1 MLKYALQTGR
11 NQSNRLL
18 LHLSNPNWKRSYSSK
33 IRNIGILAHIDAGE
47 QMKLNTL
54 CTELYLVNKLIL
66 GKTTTTERM
75 LYYAGKTRAL
85 GEVHRGNTVTD
96 YLTQER
102 ERGITICSSAVT
114 FPWNDHRINL
124 LDTPGHIDFTMEVEQ
139 SLYAVDG
146 VVVVLDGT
154 AGVEAQTVTVWSQAD
169 KHKLPR
175 LIFVNKMDRPDAD
188 FGKCV
193 SDLKDKLETQ
203 PVCLQYPVKNDDGVL
218 AINDVITLERLS
230 WQQKDLGRSYKMV
243 KLEPSDDLRQLQE
256 KRNELIDQLSGLDD
270 ELADVVIST
279 ESFDQVDN
287 ALIKRALRRATSQQ
301 KVVPVL
307 LGSAYKNVG
316 IQRLM
321 DAVNAYL
328 PAPEER
334 NKIYDCFGTEV
345 AGKVFKIV
353 HDKQRGP
360 LTLVRILRGEIRR
373 GMRLISAR
381 GQAEVVSK
389 LYEPLAD
396 EYREVSAVQSGDVVI
411 CAGLKSTVT
420 GDLLTSSQSALKN
433 AQKRLRQS
441 LGAAATKDE
450 EDDELDESDELFAI
464 DPQIPD
470 AVYFCSIEPPSV
482 SSQTAMEQALRQL
495 QREDPSLRVSYDSV
509 TGQTVLGGMGEL
521 HMDIIKSRIL
531 SEYKIDVDLG
541 PLQIAYKETID
552 SPALNTLSVE
562 KEIAGSKQNVSIT
575 LEVVKNQT
583 ELFSLDKTPENLQN
597 LNTLRPRILQVLR
610 KGSISALER
619 GPRVGGQVV
628 ETQIR
633 LHNATIGRG
642 TADSF
647 VMATAAQC
655 VQKLLSTSGTRLL
668 EPIMALQIVAPSERI
683 SGIMADLSRRRAL
696 INDVLPKGERNKMI
710 LVNAPLAELSGY
722 SSALR
727 TISSGT
733 ASMTMQP
740 CGFSSMNSADEML
753 AERRAQGLE

>member
-1 MLKYALQTGR
+1 MLQYC
-11 NQSNRLL
+11 LL
-18 LHLSNPNWKRSYSSK
+18 RRYRFLLRQHAQVIKRCYSGD
-33 IRNIGILAHIDAGE
+33 IRNIGILAHIDAG
-47 QMKLNTL
+47 
-54 CTELYLVNKLIL
+54 
-66 GKTTTTERM
+66 KTTTTERM
-75 LYYAGKTRAL
+75 LFYAGKTRSL

-96 YLTQER
+96 YLAQER

-114 FPWNDHRINL
+114 FNWNGKRINL

-146 VVVVLDGT
+146 VIVVLDGT
-154 AGVEAQTVTVWSQAD
+154 AGVEAQTVTVWTQAD

-175 LIFVNKMDRPDAD
+175 LVFVNKMDRPDAN
-188 FGKCV
+188 FEKCIV
-193 SDLKDKLETQ
+193 DLTEKLDAKPICT
-203 PVCLQYPVKNDDGVL
+203 QYPTKSADGQL
-218 AINDVITLERLS
+218 GIFDVITMEQMT
-230 WQQKDLGRSYKMV
+230 WQQNDLGRNYSKV
-243 KLEPSDDLRQLQE
+243 KLESSTELQE

-279 ESFDQVDN
+279 ESFDKVSN
-287 ALIKRALRRATSQQ
+287 ELIGQALRRATCQQ

-307 LGSAYKNVG
+307 LGSAYKNIG
-316 IQRLM
+316 IQPLM

-328 PAPEER
+328 PMPEER
-334 NKIYDCFGTEV
+334 NQMYDCFGNDF

-360 LTLVRILRGEIRR
+360 LTLVRLLRGELKR
-373 GMRLISAR
+373 GMRLLCSAR

-389 LYEPLAD
+389 IYEPLAD
-396 EYREVSAVQSGDVVI
+396 EYREVGSMQAGDVAI

-420 GDLLTSSQSALKN
+420 GDLLTSSHTSLKN
-433 AQKRLRQS
+433 AQKRLLQS
-441 LGAAATKDE
+441 RGAAMPQDE
-450 EDDELDESDELFAI
+450 DEVLDDASHELFSI
-464 DPQIPD
+464 EPKIPD
-470 AVYFCSIEPPSV
+470 AVYFCSIEPPSI
-482 SSQTAMEQALRQL
+482 SSQTAMEQALKQL

-521 HMDIIKSRIL
+521 HMDIIKSRML

-541 PLQIAYKETID
+541 PLQIAYKETLGSSAIT
-552 SPALNTLSVE
+552 TLSVD
-562 KEIAGSKQNVSIT
+562 KDIAGSKQSVSIT
-575 LEVVKNQT
+575 LQLVSDQR
-583 ELFSLDKTPENLQN
+583 ELFSLDKSPENVQH
-597 LNTLRPRILQVLR
+597 LNALRPRILGVLR
-610 KGSISALER
+610 KGAVSALER

-628 ETQIR
+628 DTQIR
-633 LHNATIGRG
+633 LHNVTVGRG

-647 VMATAAQC
+647 VMAAAAQC
-655 VQKLLSTSGTRLL
+655 VQKLLITSGTRLL
-668 EPIMALQIVAPSERI
+668 EPIMAIQIVAPNERI

-696 INDVLPKGERNKMI
+696 IRDVTSKGDRNKII

-740 CGFSSMNSADEML
+740 CGFSEMNTADESL
-753 AERRAQGLE
+753 AVRRAQGLD

>member
-1 MLKYALQTGR
+1 MLKYALQSGLQHR
-11 NQSNRLL
+11 HRLL
-18 LHLSNPNWKRSYSSK
+18 RQLSTKILRRTYSSN
-33 IRNIGILAHIDAGE
+33 IRNIGILAHIDAG
-47 QMKLNTL
+47 
-54 CTELYLVNKLIL
+54 
-66 GKTTTTERM
+66 KTTTTERM
-75 LYYAGKTRAL
+75 LFYAGKTRSL

-114 FPWNDHRINL
+114 FPWNGHRINL

-154 AGVEAQTVTVWSQAD
+154 AGVEAQTVTVWTQAD

-188 FGKCV
+188 FKKCV
-193 SDLKDKLETQ
+193 SDLKEKLEAQ
-203 PVCLQYPVKNDDGVL
+203 PVCLQYPVKDENGVL
-218 AINDVITLERLS
+218 AINDVITLEQLS
-230 WQQKDLGRSYKMV
+230 WQQKDLGRSYSKI
-243 KLEPSDDLRQLQE
+243 KLEPSDDLRDLQDR
-256 KRNELIDQLSGLDD
+256 RNELIDQLSGLDD

-279 ESFDQVDN
+279 ESFDKVDN
-287 ALIKRALRRATSQQ
+287 SLIERALRRATNQQ
-301 KVVPVL
+301 KIVPVL

-334 NKIYDCFGTEV
+334 NQVYDCFGTEV

-360 LTLVRILRGEIRR
+360 LTLVRILRGEIKK

-396 EYREVSAVQSGDVVI
+396 EYREVSAAHSGDVVI
-411 CAGLKSTVT
+411 CSGLKSTVT
-420 GDLLTSSQSALKN
+420 GDLLTSSQSTLKN
-433 AQKRLRQS
+433 AQKRLKQS
-441 LGAAATKDE
+441 LGKAVTNVEE
-450 EDDELDESDELFAI
+450 EDNEADELFGL
-464 DPQIPD
+464 DPLIPD

-541 PLQIAYKETID
+541 PLQIAYKESIESSAIT
-552 SPALNTLSVE
+552 TLSVE

-575 LEVVKNQT
+575 LELVKDQM
-583 ELFSLDKTPENLQN
+583 ELFSLDKSPENIPN
-597 LNTLRPRILQVLR
+597 LNMLRPRILQVLK
-610 KGSISALER
+610 KGSLGALER

-655 VQKLLSTSGTRLL
+655 VQKLLSTGGTRLL

-696 INDVLPKGERNKMI
+696 INDVLPNGERNKII

-740 CGFSSMNSADEML
+740 CGFSAMNSADESL

>member
-1 MLKYALQTGR
+1 MLKYAFQCGAIHTNMYLW
-11 NQSNRLL
+11 
-18 LHLSNPNWKRSYSSK
+18 HLSNQICKRSYSSK
-33 IRNIGILAHIDAGE
+33 IRNIGILAHIDAG
-47 QMKLNTL
+47 
-54 CTELYLVNKLIL
+54 
-66 GKTTTTERM
+66 KTTTTERM
-75 LYYAGKTRAL
+75 LFYAGKTRAL

-114 FPWNDHRINL
+114 FSWNDHRINL

-146 VVVVLDGT
+146 VIVVLDGT

-188 FGKCV
+188 FEKCV

-203 PVCLQYPVKNDDGVL
+203 PVCLQYPVKDEDGVL
-218 AINDVITLERLS
+218 AINDVITLERIS
-230 WQQKDLGRSYKMV
+230 WQQKDLGRSYENV

-256 KRNELIDQLSGLDD
+256 KRNELIDKLSGLDD

-279 ESFDQVDN
+279 ESFDNVDN
-287 ALIKRALRRATSQQ
+287 GLIQRALRRATSQQ

-321 DAVNAYL
+321 DAVNTYL

-334 NKIYDCFGTEV
+334 NQIYDCFGTEV

-360 LTLVRILRGEIRR
+360 LTLVRILRGEIKR
-373 GMRLISAR
+373 GMRLISVR

-420 GDLLTSSQSALKN
+420 GDLLTSSHSALKN
-433 AQKRLRQS
+433 AQKRLKQS
-441 LGAAATKDE
+441 LGASALKED
-450 EDDELDESDELFAI
+450 DDELDESNELFAI

-482 SSQTAMEQALRQL
+482 SSQTAMEQALKQL

-552 SPALNTLSVE
+552 SPSLTTLSVE

-575 LEVVKNQT
+575 LELVKNQN
-583 ELFSLDKTPENLQN
+583 ELF
-597 LNTLRPRILQVLR
+597 R
-610 KGSISALER
+610 
-619 GPRVGGQVV
+619 
-628 ETQIR
+628 
-633 LHNATIGRG
+633 
-642 TADSF
+642 
-647 VMATAAQC
+647 
-655 VQKLLSTSGTRLL
+655 
-668 EPIMALQIVAPSERI
+668 
-683 SGIMADLSRRRAL
+683 
-696 INDVLPKGERNKMI
+696 
-710 LVNAPLAELSGY
+710 
-722 SSALR
+722 
-727 TISSGT
+727 
-733 ASMTMQP
+733 
-740 CGFSSMNSADEML
+740 
-753 AERRAQGLE
+753 

>member
-1 MLKYALQTGR
+1 MLRYGLQICGKRGHRFPWHLT
-11 NQSNRLL
+11 NQSWR
-18 LHLSNPNWKRSYSSK
+18 RSYSSK
-33 IRNIGILAHIDAGE
+33 IRNIGILAHIDAG
-47 QMKLNTL
+47 
-54 CTELYLVNKLIL
+54 
-66 GKTTTTERM
+66 KTTTTERM
-75 LYYAGKTRAL
+75 LFYAGKTRAL

-188 FGKCV
+188 FEKCV

-203 PVCLQYPVKNDDGVL
+203 PVCIQYPVKNEEGVL

-230 WQQKDLGRSYKMV
+230 WQQKDLGRSYKSV

-256 KRNELIDQLSGLDD
+256 KRNQLIDQLSGLDD

-279 ESFDQVDN
+279 ESFDKVDN
-287 ALIKRALRRATSQQ
+287 SLIERALRRATSQQ

-334 NKIYDCFGTEV
+334 NQIYDCFGTEV

-353 HDKQRGP
+353 HDKQRGA
-360 LTLVRILRGEIRR
+360 LTLVRILRGEIKR

-396 EYREVSAVQSGDVVI
+396 EYREISAVQSGDVVI

-433 AQKRLRQS
+433 AQKRLKQS
-441 LGAAATKDE
+441 LGAVASKDE

-552 SPALNTLSVE
+552 SPALTTLSVE

-583 ELFSLDKTPENLQN
+583 ELF
-597 LNTLRPRILQVLR
+597 R
-610 KGSISALER
+610 
-619 GPRVGGQVV
+619 
-628 ETQIR
+628 
-633 LHNATIGRG
+633 
-642 TADSF
+642 
-647 VMATAAQC
+647 
-655 VQKLLSTSGTRLL
+655 
-668 EPIMALQIVAPSERI
+668 
-683 SGIMADLSRRRAL
+683 
-696 INDVLPKGERNKMI
+696 
-710 LVNAPLAELSGY
+710 
-722 SSALR
+722 
-727 TISSGT
+727 
-733 ASMTMQP
+733 
-740 CGFSSMNSADEML
+740 
-753 AERRAQGLE
+753 

>member
-1 MLKYALQTGR
+1 MKMLKCAWQNGPR
-11 NQSNRLL
+11 QSNRWLWQ
-18 LHLSNPNWKRSYSSK
+18 LSNQIWKRSYSSK
-33 IRNIGILAHIDAGE
+33 IRNIGILAHIDAG
-47 QMKLNTL
+47 
-54 CTELYLVNKLIL
+54 
-66 GKTTTTERM
+66 KTTTTERM
-75 LYYAGKTRAL
+75 LFYAGKTRAL

-188 FGKCV
+188 FVKCV

-203 PVCLQYPVKNDDGVL
+203 PVCLQYPVKNEDGHL
-218 AINDVITLERLS
+218 AINDVIHLERLS
-230 WQQKDLGRSYKMV
+230 WQQKDLGRSYKNV

-279 ESFDQVDN
+279 ESFDKVDN
-287 ALIKRALRRATSQQ
+287 ALIERALRRATTQQ

-321 DAVNAYL
+321 DAVNSYL

-334 NKIYDCFGTEV
+334 NQIYDCFGTEV

-360 LTLVRILRGEIRR
+360 LTLVRILRGEIKR

-433 AQKRLRQS
+433 AQKRLKQS
-441 LGAAATKDE
+441 LGSTAAKGE
-450 EDDELDESDELFAI
+450 EDDEFDESHELFAI

-482 SSQTAMEQALRQL
+482 SSQTAMEQALKQL

-541 PLQIAYKETID
+541 PLQIAYKEAIE
-552 SPALNTLSVE
+552 SPALTTLSVE
-562 KEIAGSKQNVSIT
+562 KEIAGSKQSVSIT
-575 LEVVKNQT
+575 LEVVKNQA
-583 ELFSLDKTPENLQN
+583 ELFSLDKSPENLPN

-647 VMATAAQC
+647 VMATASQC

-740 CGFSSMNSADEML
+740 CGFSSMNSVDESL

>member
-18 LHLSNPNWKRSYSSK
+18 LHLPNPNWKRSYSSK
-33 IRNIGILAHIDAGE
+33 IRNIGILAHIDAG
-47 QMKLNTL
+47 
-54 CTELYLVNKLIL
+54 
-66 GKTTTTERM
+66 KTTTTERM
-75 LYYAGKTRAL
+75 LFYAGKTRAL

-188 FGKCV
+188 FEKCV

-203 PVCLQYPVKNDDGVL
+203 PVCLQYPVKNEQGVL

-230 WQQKDLGRSYKMV
+230 WQQKDLGRSYKNT

-287 ALIKRALRRATSQQ
+287 ALIQRALRRATGQQ

-334 NKIYDCFGTEV
+334 NQIYDCFGTEV

-360 LTLVRILRGEIRR
+360 LTLVRILRGEIKR

-433 AQKRLRQS
+433 AQKRLKQS

-450 EDDELDESDELFAI
+450 EDDELDESEELFAI

-470 AVYFCSIEPPSV
+470 AVYFCAIEPPSV

-552 SPALNTLSVE
+552 SPAINTLSVE

-583 ELFSLDKTPENLQN
+583 ELFSLDKSPENLQN

-740 CGFSSMNSADEML
+740 CGFSSMNSADETL

>member
-1 MLKYALQTGR
+1 MKMLKYAWQSGPKQR
-11 NQSNRLL
+11 NRWLW
-18 LHLSNPNWKRSYSSK
+18 HLSNQIWKRSYSSK
-33 IRNIGILAHIDAGE
+33 IRNIGILAHIDAG
-47 QMKLNTL
+47 
-54 CTELYLVNKLIL
+54 
-66 GKTTTTERM
+66 KTTTTERM
-75 LYYAGKTRAL
+75 LFYAGKTRAL

-188 FGKCV
+188 FEKCV

-203 PVCLQYPVKNDDGVL
+203 PVCLQYPVKNEDGVL

-230 WQQKDLGRSYKMV
+230 WQQKDLGRSYRNV
-243 KLEPSDDLRQLQE
+243 KLEPSDDLRVLQE

-279 ESFDQVDN
+279 ESFDNVDN
-287 ALIKRALRRATSQQ
+287 ALIERALRRATTQQ

-334 NKIYDCFGTEV
+334 NQIYDCFGTEV

-360 LTLVRILRGEIRR
+360 LTLVRILRGEIKR

-396 EYREVSAVQSGDVVI
+396 EYREVGAVQSGDVVI

-433 AQKRLRQS
+433 AQKRYKQS
-441 LGAAATKDE
+441 LGDTASKAE
-450 EDDELDESDELFAI
+450 EDDELDESAELFAI

-470 AVYFCSIEPPSV
+470 AVYFCSIEPPNV
-482 SSQTAMEQALRQL
+482 SSQTAMEQALKQL

-541 PLQIAYKETID
+541 PLQIAYKETIEA
-552 SPALNTLSVE
+552 PALTTLSVE
-562 KEIAGSKQNVSIT
+562 KEIAGSKQSVSVT
-575 LEVVKNQT
+575 LEVVKNQA
-583 ELFSLDKTPENLQN
+583 ELF
-597 LNTLRPRILQVLR
+597 R
-610 KGSISALER
+610 
-619 GPRVGGQVV
+619 
-628 ETQIR
+628 
-633 LHNATIGRG
+633 
-642 TADSF
+642 
-647 VMATAAQC
+647 
-655 VQKLLSTSGTRLL
+655 
-668 EPIMALQIVAPSERI
+668 
-683 SGIMADLSRRRAL
+683 
-696 INDVLPKGERNKMI
+696 
-710 LVNAPLAELSGY
+710 
-722 SSALR
+722 
-727 TISSGT
+727 
-733 ASMTMQP
+733 
-740 CGFSSMNSADEML
+740 
-753 AERRAQGLE
+753 

>member
-1 MLKYALQTGR
+1 MKMLRCAWQNSPR
-11 NQSNRLL
+11 QSNRWLW
-18 LHLSNPNWKRSYSSK
+18 HLSNQIWKRSYSSK
-33 IRNIGILAHIDAGE
+33 IRNIGILAHIDAG
-47 QMKLNTL
+47 
-54 CTELYLVNKLIL
+54 
-66 GKTTTTERM
+66 KTTTTERM
-75 LYYAGKTRAL
+75 LFYAGKTRAL

-188 FGKCV
+188 FEKCV
-193 SDLKDKLETQ
+193 GDLKDKLETQ
-203 PVCLQYPVKNDDGVL
+203 PVCLQYPVKNEDGVL

-230 WQQKDLGRSYKMV
+230 WQQKDLGRSYQNL

-256 KRNELIDQLSGLDD
+256 KRSELIDQLSGLDD

-279 ESFDQVDN
+279 ESFDKVDN
-287 ALIKRALRRATSQQ
+287 ALIERALRRATTQQ

-321 DAVNAYL
+321 DAVNSYL

-334 NKIYDCFGTEV
+334 NQIYDCFGTEV

-360 LTLVRILRGEIRR
+360 LTLVRILRGEIKR

-420 GDLLTSSQSALKN
+420 GDLLTSSQSALKS
-433 AQKRLRQS
+433 AQKRLKQS
-441 LGAAATKDE
+441 LGNAAAKDE

-482 SSQTAMEQALRQL
+482 SSQTAMEHSLKQL

-541 PLQIAYKETID
+541 PLQIAYKETIE
-552 SPALNTLSVE
+552 SPAVTTLSVE
-562 KEIAGSKQNVSIT
+562 KEIAGSKQSVSIT
-575 LEVVKNQT
+575 LEVVKNQA
-583 ELFSLDKTPENLQN
+583 ELFSLDKSPENLPN

-740 CGFSSMNSADEML
+740 CGFSSMNSVDESL

>member
-1 MLKYALQTGR
+1 MKMLRCAWQNGPR
-11 NQSNRLL
+11 QSNRWLR
-18 LHLSNPNWKRSYSSK
+18 HLSNQIWKRSYSSK
-33 IRNIGILAHIDAGE
+33 IRNIGILAHIDAG
-47 QMKLNTL
+47 
-54 CTELYLVNKLIL
+54 
-66 GKTTTTERM
+66 KTTTTERM
-75 LYYAGKTRAL
+75 LFYAGKTRAL

-188 FGKCV
+188 FDKCV
-193 SDLKDKLETQ
+193 ADLKDKLETQ
-203 PVCLQYPVKNDDGVL
+203 PVCLQYPVKNEDGVL

-230 WQQKDLGRSYKMV
+230 WQQKDLGRSYKNV

-279 ESFDQVDN
+279 ESFDKVDN
-287 ALIKRALRRATSQQ
+287 ALIERALRRATTQQ

-321 DAVNAYL
+321 DAVNSYL

-334 NKIYDCFGTEV
+334 NQIYDCFGTEV

-360 LTLVRILRGEIRR
+360 LTLVRILRGEIKR

-433 AQKRLRQS
+433 AQKRLKQS
-441 LGAAATKDE
+441 QGNSTAAKDE
-450 EDDELDESDELFAI
+450 EDDELDESNELFAI

-482 SSQTAMEQALRQL
+482 SSQTAMEQALKQL

-541 PLQIAYKETID
+541 PLQIAYKETIE
-552 SPALNTLSVE
+552 SPALTTLSVE
-562 KEIAGSKQNVSIT
+562 KEIAGSKQSVSIT
-575 LEVVKNQT
+575 LEVVKNQA
-583 ELFSLDKTPENLQN
+583 ELFSLDKSPENLPN

-668 EPIMALQIVAPSERI
+668 EPIMALQIVAPSGRI

-740 CGFSSMNSADEML
+740 CGFSSMNSVDESL

>member
-1 MLKYALQTGR
+1 MLKYEFLHGLQ
-11 NQSNRLL
+11 
-18 LHLSNPNWKRSYSSK
+18 KRSHWLRQLSAQSFKRTYSSK
-33 IRNIGILAHIDAGE
+33 IRNIGILAHIDAG
-47 QMKLNTL
+47 
-54 CTELYLVNKLIL
+54 
-66 GKTTTTERM
+66 KTTTTERM
-75 LYYAGKTRAL
+75 LFYAGKTRTL

-114 FPWNDHRINL
+114 FPWNGHRINL

-154 AGVEAQTVTVWSQAD
+154 AGVEAQTVTVWTQAD
-169 KHKLPR
+169 KHQLPR

-188 FGKCV
+188 FEKCIT
-193 SDLKDKLETQ
+193 DLKEKLETN
-203 PVCLQYPVKNDDGVL
+203 PVCLQYPVKNEDGVL
-218 AINDVITLERLS
+218 AINDVITLERLT
-230 WQQKDLGRSYKMV
+230 WQQNDLGQKYIRM
-243 KLEPSDDLRQLQE
+243 KLEPSDELRDLQE
-256 KRNELIDQLSGLDD
+256 RRNELIDRLSGVDD

-279 ESFDQVDN
+279 ESFDKVDN
-287 ALIKRALRRATSQQ
+287 GLVERALRRATGQL

-316 IQRLM
+316 VQRLM

-334 NKIYDCFGTEV
+334 NQVYDCFGTEV

-353 HDKQRGP
+353 HDKQRGA
-360 LTLVRILRGEIRR
+360 LTLVRILRGEIKK

-389 LYEPLAD
+389 MYEPLAD
-396 EYREVSAVQSGDVVI
+396 EYREVNAVQAGDVVI

-420 GDLLTSSQSALKN
+420 GDLLTSSQSTLKN
-433 AQKRLRQS
+433 AQKRLKQS
-441 LGAAATKDE
+441 LGKTE
-450 EDDELDESDELFAI
+450 TSIPELDDESEDSEEMFGL

-470 AVYFCSIEPPSV
+470 AVYFCSIEPPSI

-541 PLQIAYKETID
+541 PLQIAYKETIE
-552 SPALNTLSVE
+552 SPAITTLSVE
-562 KEIAGSKQNVSIT
+562 KEIAGAKQNVSIT
-575 LEVVKNQT
+575 LELVKDKS
-583 ELFSLDKTPENLQN
+583 ELFSLDKSPENMPN
-597 LNTLRPRILQVLR
+597 LNTLRPRILQVVK
-610 KGSISALER
+610 KGAIGALER

-628 ETQIR
+628 DTQIR

-668 EPIMALQIVAPSERI
+668 EPIMALQIVAPNERI
-683 SGIMADLSRRRAL
+683 SGIMADLSRRRAQ

-740 CGFSSMNSADEML
+740 CGFSAMNSVDESQ

>member
-1 MLKYALQTGR
+1 
-11 NQSNRLL
+11 
-18 LHLSNPNWKRSYSSK
+18 
-33 IRNIGILAHIDAGE
+33 
-47 QMKLNTL
+47 
-54 CTELYLVNKLIL
+54 
-66 GKTTTTERM
+66 
-75 LYYAGKTRAL
+75 
-85 GEVHRGNTVTD
+85 
-96 YLTQER
+96 
-102 ERGITICSSAVT
+102 
-114 FPWNDHRINL
+114 INL

-188 FGKCV
+188 FEKCV

-203 PVCLQYPVKNDDGVL
+203 PVCLQYPVKNEDGVL

-230 WQQKDLGRSYKMV
+230 WQQKDLGRSYRNV
-243 KLEPSDDLRQLQE
+243 KLEPSDDLRVLQE

-279 ESFDQVDN
+279 ESFDNVDN
-287 ALIKRALRRATSQQ
+287 ALIERALRRATTQQ

-334 NKIYDCFGTEV
+334 NQIYDCFG
-345 AGKVFKIV
+345 
-353 HDKQRGP
+353 
-360 LTLVRILRGEIRR
+360 
-373 GMRLISAR
+373 
-381 GQAEVVSK
+381 
-389 LYEPLAD
+389 
-396 EYREVSAVQSGDVVI
+396 
-411 CAGLKSTVT
+411 
-420 GDLLTSSQSALKN
+420 
-433 AQKRLRQS
+433 
-441 LGAAATKDE
+441 
-450 EDDELDESDELFAI
+450 
-464 DPQIPD
+464 
-470 AVYFCSIEPPSV
+470 
-482 SSQTAMEQALRQL
+482 
-495 QREDPSLRVSYDSV
+495 
-509 TGQTVLGGMGEL
+509 
-521 HMDIIKSRIL
+521 
-531 SEYKIDVDLG
+531 
-541 PLQIAYKETID
+541 
-552 SPALNTLSVE
+552 
-562 KEIAGSKQNVSIT
+562 
-575 LEVVKNQT
+575 
-583 ELFSLDKTPENLQN
+583 LDKSPENLPN

-683 SGIMADLSRRRAL
+683 SGIIADLSRRRAH
-696 INDVLPKGERNKMI
+696 INDVLPKGERNKIKRIMDQRYDPEKSKALKKKIKQLADDNKITPQDEKELNGLQAAIDDMNKAHDI
-710 LVNAPLAELSGY
+710 LEAENANLKRLLEKQSKRCKMDSIKIDPEKSNDIPYLQKKIDDLGKEVALLREFEDEVMKRCAKKCGSEGGGGGGGGGGNAGRAARGPPGKGSFSPDKDAENIKKILADRD
-722 SSALR
+722 ALR
-727 TISSGT
+727 KKCKELEELGCKVNQLEEKANEAECLTCNLEENLRKQCRC
-733 ASMTMQP
+733 MEQMQ
-740 CGFSSMNSADEML
+740 CEMHDMQNYYENEVDKARGNEEIL
-753 AERRAQGLE
+753 KCRCNQMKQELVAAKCAVQRAQCQQMEIEVLRNELRKRDTALNAYDCQFQQIMMKAKMFKAAGYRFLDDLPPDCSESCVDGPGEEEEGN

>member
-1 MLKYALQTGR
+1 MKMLKYALHSGGMPR
-11 NQSNRLL
+11 NRLL
-18 LHLSNPNWKRSYSSK
+18 RQLSAHIFRRSYSSN
-33 IRNIGILAHIDAGE
+33 IRNIGILAHIDAG
-47 QMKLNTL
+47 
-54 CTELYLVNKLIL
+54 
-66 GKTTTTERM
+66 KTTTTERM
-75 LYYAGKTRAL
+75 LFYSGKTRSL

-114 FPWNDHRINL
+114 FPWSGNRINL

-154 AGVEAQTVTVWSQAD
+154 AGVEAQTVTVWTQAD

-175 LIFVNKMDRPDAD
+175 LAFVNKMDRPDAD
-188 FGKCV
+188 FDKCV
-193 SDLKDKLETQ
+193 NDLRTKLETQ
-203 PVCLQYPVKNDDGVL
+203 PVCIQYPSKNQDGL
-218 AINDVITLERLS
+218 LTINDVITLEQLT
-230 WQQKDLGRSYKMV
+230 WQPKDLGRSYSKT

-279 ESFDQVDN
+279 ESFDNVSN
-287 ALIKRALRRATSQQ
+287 ALIERALRRATCQQ

-321 DAVNAYL
+321 DAVNTYL

-334 NKIYDCFGTEV
+334 NQIYDCFGNEV

-360 LTLVRILRGEIRR
+360 LTLVRILRGEIKR
-373 GMRLISAR
+373 GMRLICSR

-396 EYREVSAVQSGDVVI
+396 EYREVGAVQSGDVVI

-420 GDLLTSSQSALKN
+420 GDLLTSSQTALRN
-433 AQKRLRQS
+433 AQKRLKQS
-441 LGAAATKDE
+441 QGTVSTDEDE
-450 EDDELDESDELFAI
+450 ELDTDELFGI
-464 DPQIPD
+464 DRQIPD

-541 PLQIAYKETID
+541 PLQIAYKETIE
-552 SPALNTLSVE
+552 SPSLTTLSVE
-562 KEIAGSKQNVSIT
+562 KEIAGSKQNVSLT
-575 LEVVKNQT
+575 LEVVKDQG
-583 ELFSLDKTPENLQN
+583 ELF
-597 LNTLRPRILQVLR
+597 R
-610 KGSISALER
+610 
-619 GPRVGGQVV
+619 
-628 ETQIR
+628 
-633 LHNATIGRG
+633 
-642 TADSF
+642 
-647 VMATAAQC
+647 
-655 VQKLLSTSGTRLL
+655 
-668 EPIMALQIVAPSERI
+668 
-683 SGIMADLSRRRAL
+683 
-696 INDVLPKGERNKMI
+696 
-710 LVNAPLAELSGY
+710 
-722 SSALR
+722 
-727 TISSGT
+727 
-733 ASMTMQP
+733 
-740 CGFSSMNSADEML
+740 
-753 AERRAQGLE
+753 

>member
-1 MLKYALQTGR
+1 MLKYALHSGGMPR
-11 NQSNRLL
+11 NRLL
-18 LHLSNPNWKRSYSSK
+18 RQLSAYIFRRSYSSN
-33 IRNIGILAHIDAGE
+33 IRNIGILAHIDAG
-47 QMKLNTL
+47 
-54 CTELYLVNKLIL
+54 
-66 GKTTTTERM
+66 KTTTTERM
-75 LYYAGKTRAL
+75 LFYSGKTRSL

-114 FPWNDHRINL
+114 FPWSGNRINL

-154 AGVEAQTVTVWSQAD
+154 AGVEAQTVTVWTQAD

-175 LIFVNKMDRPDAD
+175 LAFVNKMDRPDAD
-188 FGKCV
+188 FDKCV
-193 SDLKDKLETQ
+193 NDLRTKLETQ
-203 PVCLQYPVKNDDGVL
+203 PVCIQYPSKNQDGLL
-218 AINDVITLERLS
+218 AINDVITLEQLT
-230 WQQKDLGRSYKMV
+230 WQPKDLGRSYSKT

-279 ESFDQVDN
+279 ESFDNVSN
-287 ALIKRALRRATSQQ
+287 ALIERALRRATCQQ

-321 DAVNAYL
+321 DAVNTYL

-334 NKIYDCFGTEV
+334 NQIYDCFGNEV

-360 LTLVRILRGEIRR
+360 LTLVRILRGEIKR
-373 GMRLISAR
+373 GMRLICSR

-396 EYREVSAVQSGDVVI
+396 EYREVGAVQSGDVVI

-420 GDLLTSSQSALKN
+420 GDLLTSSQTALRN
-433 AQKRLRQS
+433 AQKRLKQS
-441 LGAAATKDE
+441 QGTVSADEDE
-450 EDDELDESDELFAI
+450 ELDTDELFGI
-464 DPQIPD
+464 DRQIPD

-541 PLQIAYKETID
+541 PLQIAYKETIE
-552 SPALNTLSVE
+552 SPSLTTLSVE
-562 KEIAGSKQNVSIT
+562 KEIAGSKQNVSLT
-575 LEVVKNQT
+575 LEVVKDHD
-583 ELFSLDKTPENLQN
+583 ELFSLDKSPENLSN
-597 LNTLRPRILQVLR
+597 LNTLRPRTLQVIR
-610 KGSISALER
+610 KGSVSALER

-628 ETQIR
+628 DTQIR
-633 LHNATIGRG
+633 LHNAIIGRG

-740 CGFSSMNSADEML
+740 SGFSGMNAVDESL
-753 AERRAQGLE
+753 AERRVQGLE

>member
-1 MLKYALQTGR
+1 MKMLKYALHSGGMPR
-11 NQSNRLL
+11 NRLL
-18 LHLSNPNWKRSYSSK
+18 RQLSAHIFRRSYSSN
-33 IRNIGILAHIDAGE
+33 IRNIGILAHIDAG
-47 QMKLNTL
+47 
-54 CTELYLVNKLIL
+54 
-66 GKTTTTERM
+66 KTTTTERM
-75 LYYAGKTRAL
+75 LFYSGKTRSL

-114 FPWNDHRINL
+114 FPWSGNRINL

-154 AGVEAQTVTVWSQAD
+154 AGVEAQTVTVWTQAD

-175 LIFVNKMDRPDAD
+175 LAFVNKMDRPDAD
-188 FGKCV
+188 FDKCV
-193 SDLKDKLETQ
+193 NDLRTKLETQ
-203 PVCLQYPVKNDDGVL
+203 PVCIQYPSKNQDGL
-218 AINDVITLERLS
+218 LTINDVITLEQLT
-230 WQQKDLGRSYKMV
+230 WQPKDLGRSYSKT

-279 ESFDQVDN
+279 ESFDNVSN
-287 ALIKRALRRATSQQ
+287 ALIERALRRATCQQ

-321 DAVNAYL
+321 DAVNTYL

-334 NKIYDCFGTEV
+334 NQIYDCFGNEV

-360 LTLVRILRGEIRR
+360 LTLVRILRGEIKR
-373 GMRLISAR
+373 GMRLICSR

-396 EYREVSAVQSGDVVI
+396 EYREVGAVQSGDVVI

-420 GDLLTSSQSALKN
+420 GDLLTSSQTALRN
-433 AQKRLRQS
+433 AQKRLKQS
-441 LGAAATKDE
+441 QGTVSTDEDE
-450 EDDELDESDELFAI
+450 ELDTDELFGI
-464 DPQIPD
+464 DRQIPD

-541 PLQIAYKETID
+541 PLQIAYKETIE
-552 SPALNTLSVE
+552 SPSLTTLSVE
-562 KEIAGSKQNVSIT
+562 KEIAGSKQNVSLT
-575 LEVVKNQT
+575 LEVVKDQG
-583 ELFSLDKTPENLQN
+583 ELFSLDKSPENLSN
-597 LNTLRPRILQVLR
+597 LNTLPPRTLQVIR
-610 KGSISALER
+610 KGSVSALER

-628 ETQIR
+628 DTQIR
-633 LHNATIGRG
+633 LHNAIIGRG

-740 CGFSSMNSADEML
+740 SGFSGMNAVDESL
-753 AERRAQGLE
+753 AERRVQGLE

>member
-1 MLKYALQTGR
+1 MLKYALQIR
-11 NQSNRLL
+11 PKQINRFPWQ
-18 LHLSNPNWKRSYSSK
+18 LSNQNWRRSYSSK
-33 IRNIGILAHIDAGE
+33 IRNIGILAHIDAG
-47 QMKLNTL
+47 
-54 CTELYLVNKLIL
+54 
-66 GKTTTTERM
+66 KTTTTERM
-75 LYYAGKTRAL
+75 LFYAGKTRAL

-114 FPWNDHRINL
+114 FPWNGHRINL

-175 LIFVNKMDRPDAD
+175 LIFINKMDRPDAD
-188 FGKCV
+188 FEKCV
-193 SDLKDKLETQ
+193 LDLKEKLETQ
-203 PVCLQYPVKNDDGVL
+203 PVCLQYPVKNEQGLL
-218 AINDVITLERLS
+218 AINDVITLEQLS
-230 WQQKDLGRSYKMV
+230 WQQKDLGRSYKNI
-243 KLEPSDDLRQLQE
+243 KLEPSDSLRQLQE
-256 KRNELIDQLSGLDD
+256 KRNELIDRLSGLDD

-279 ESFDQVDN
+279 ESFDKVDN
-287 ALIKRALRRATSQQ
+287 ALIERALRRATSQQ

-321 DAVNAYL
+321 DAVNSYL

-334 NKIYDCFGTEV
+334 NQIYDCFGTEV

-360 LTLVRILRGEIRR
+360 LTLVRILRGEIKR

-433 AQKRLRQS
+433 AQKRLKQS
-441 LGAAATKDE
+441 LGAATTKDE
-450 EDDELDESDELFAI
+450 EDDEPDELDELFSI

-541 PLQIAYKETID
+541 PLQIAYKETIE

-583 ELFSLDKTPENLQN
+583 ELFSLDKSPENLAS

-628 ETQIR
+628 DTQIR
-633 LHNATIGRG
+633 LHNASIGRG

-683 SGIMADLSRRRAL
+683 SGIIADLSRRRAL
-696 INDVLPKGERNKMI
+696 INDVLPKGDRNKMI

-740 CGFSSMNSADEML
+740 CGFASMNSADESL

>member
-1 MLKYALQTGR
+1 MLRYALQISGTQSLGLPR
-11 NQSNRLL
+11 HLKNQ
-18 LHLSNPNWKRSYSSK
+18 NWKRSYSSK
-33 IRNIGILAHIDAGE
+33 IRNIGILAHIDAG
-47 QMKLNTL
+47 
-54 CTELYLVNKLIL
+54 
-66 GKTTTTERM
+66 KTTTTERM
-75 LYYAGKTRAL
+75 LFYAGKTRAL

-188 FGKCV
+188 FEKCV

-230 WQQKDLGRSYKMV
+230 WQQKDLGRSYKNV
-243 KLEPSDDLRQLQE
+243 KLEPSDDLRQMQE

-279 ESFDQVDN
+279 ESFDKVDN
-287 ALIKRALRRATSQQ
+287 SLIERALRRATSQQ

-334 NKIYDCFGTEV
+334 NQIYDCFGTEV

-353 HDKQRGP
+353 HDKQRGA
-360 LTLVRILRGEIRR
+360 LTLIRILRGEIKR

-420 GDLLTSSQSALKN
+420 GDLLTSSQSALKS
-433 AQKRLRQS
+433 AQKRLKQS
-441 LGAAATKDE
+441 LGAAAIKDE
-450 EDDELDESDELFAI
+450 EDDEMDESDELFAI

-552 SPALNTLSVE
+552 SPALTTLSVE

-583 ELFSLDKTPENLQN
+583 ELFSLDKSPENLPN

-610 KGSISALER
+610 KGCISALER

-683 SGIMADLSRRRAL
+683 SGIIADLSRRRAL
-696 INDVLPKGERNKMI
+696 INDVLPKGDRNKML

-740 CGFSSMNSADEML
+740 CGFSSMNSADESL

>member
-1 MLKYALQTGR
+1 MKMLKYALHSGGMPR
-11 NQSNRLL
+11 NRLL
-18 LHLSNPNWKRSYSSK
+18 RQLSAYIFRRSYSSN
-33 IRNIGILAHIDAGE
+33 IRNIGILAHIDAG
-47 QMKLNTL
+47 
-54 CTELYLVNKLIL
+54 
-66 GKTTTTERM
+66 KTTTTERM
-75 LYYAGKTRAL
+75 LFYSGKTRSL

-114 FPWNDHRINL
+114 FPWSGNRINL

-154 AGVEAQTVTVWSQAD
+154 AGVEAQTVTVWTQAD

-175 LIFVNKMDRPDAD
+175 LAFVNKMDRPDAD
-188 FGKCV
+188 FDKCV
-193 SDLKDKLETQ
+193 NDLRTKLETQ
-203 PVCLQYPVKNDDGVL
+203 PVCIQYPSKNQDGLL
-218 AINDVITLERLS
+218 AINDVITLEQLT
-230 WQQKDLGRSYKMV
+230 WQPKDLGRSYSKT

-279 ESFDQVDN
+279 ESFDNVSN
-287 ALIKRALRRATSQQ
+287 ALIERALRRATCQQ

-321 DAVNAYL
+321 DAVNTYL

-334 NKIYDCFGTEV
+334 NQIYDCFGNEV

-360 LTLVRILRGEIRR
+360 LTLVRILRGEIKR
-373 GMRLISAR
+373 GMRLICSR

-396 EYREVSAVQSGDVVI
+396 EYREVGAVQSGDVVI

-420 GDLLTSSQSALKN
+420 GDLLTSSQTALRN
-433 AQKRLRQS
+433 AQKRLKQS
-441 LGAAATKDE
+441 QGTVSADEDE
-450 EDDELDESDELFAI
+450 ELDTDELFGI
-464 DPQIPD
+464 DRQIPD

-541 PLQIAYKETID
+541 PLQIAYKETIE
-552 SPALNTLSVE
+552 SPSLTTLSVE
-562 KEIAGSKQNVSIT
+562 KEIAGSKQNVSLT
-575 LEVVKNQT
+575 LEVVKDHD
-583 ELFSLDKTPENLQN
+583 ELFSLDKSPENLSN
-597 LNTLRPRILQVLR
+597 LNTLRPRTLQVIR
-610 KGSISALER
+610 KGSVSALER

-628 ETQIR
+628 DTQIR
-633 LHNATIGRG
+633 LHNAIIGRG

-740 CGFSSMNSADEML
+740 SGFSGMNAVDESL
-753 AERRAQGLE
+753 AERRVQGLE

>member
-1 MLKYALQTGR
+1 MLKYALQIR
-11 NQSNRLL
+11 PKQINRFPWQ
-18 LHLSNPNWKRSYSSK
+18 LSNQNWRRSYSSK
-33 IRNIGILAHIDAGE
+33 IRNIGILAHIDAG
-47 QMKLNTL
+47 
-54 CTELYLVNKLIL
+54 
-66 GKTTTTERM
+66 KTTTTERM
-75 LYYAGKTRAL
+75 LFYAGKTRAL

-114 FPWNDHRINL
+114 FPWNGHRINL

-175 LIFVNKMDRPDAD
+175 LIFINKMDRPDAD
-188 FGKCV
+188 FEKCV
-193 SDLKDKLETQ
+193 LDLKEKLETQ
-203 PVCLQYPVKNDDGVL
+203 PVCLQYPVKNEQGLL
-218 AINDVITLERLS
+218 AINDVITLEQLS
-230 WQQKDLGRSYKMV
+230 WQQKDLGRSYKNI
-243 KLEPSDDLRQLQE
+243 KLEPSDSLRQLQE
-256 KRNELIDQLSGLDD
+256 KRNELIDRLSGLDD

-279 ESFDQVDN
+279 ESFDKVDN
-287 ALIKRALRRATSQQ
+287 ALIERALRRATSQQ

-321 DAVNAYL
+321 DAVNSYL

-334 NKIYDCFGTEV
+334 NQIYDCFGTEV

-360 LTLVRILRGEIRR
+360 LTLVRILRGEIKR

-433 AQKRLRQS
+433 AQKRLKQS
-441 LGAAATKDE
+441 LGAATTKDE
-450 EDDELDESDELFAI
+450 EDDEPDELDELFSI

-541 PLQIAYKETID
+541 PLQIAYKETIE

-583 ELFSLDKTPENLQN
+583 ELF
-597 LNTLRPRILQVLR
+597 R
-610 KGSISALER
+610 
-619 GPRVGGQVV
+619 
-628 ETQIR
+628 
-633 LHNATIGRG
+633 
-642 TADSF
+642 
-647 VMATAAQC
+647 
-655 VQKLLSTSGTRLL
+655 
-668 EPIMALQIVAPSERI
+668 
-683 SGIMADLSRRRAL
+683 
-696 INDVLPKGERNKMI
+696 
-710 LVNAPLAELSGY
+710 
-722 SSALR
+722 
-727 TISSGT
+727 
-733 ASMTMQP
+733 
-740 CGFSSMNSADEML
+740 
-753 AERRAQGLE
+753 

>member
-1 MLKYALQTGR
+1 MKMLKYAW
-11 NQSNRLL
+11 QSDLHQRIKLL
-18 LHLSNPNWKRSYSSK
+18 RQLSAHIPQRFYSSK
-33 IRNIGILAHIDAGE
+33 IRNIGILAHIDAG
-47 QMKLNTL
+47 
-54 CTELYLVNKLIL
+54 
-66 GKTTTTERM
+66 KTTTTERM
-75 LYYAGKTRAL
+75 LFYAGKTRAL

-114 FPWNDHRINL
+114 FPWNGHRINL

-154 AGVEAQTVTVWSQAD
+154 AGVEAQTVTVWTQAD

-175 LIFVNKMDRPDAD
+175 LIFINKMDRPDAD
-188 FGKCV
+188 FDKSV
-193 SDLKDKLETQ
+193 NDLKAKLETQ
-203 PVCLQYPVKNDDGVL
+203 PVCLQYPVKSEDGVL

-230 WQQKDLGRSYKMV
+230 WQQNDLGRSYKKT
-243 KLEPSDDLRQLQE
+243 KLEPSDDQRQLQE
-256 KRNELIDQLSGLDD
+256 RRNELIDTLSGLDD

-279 ESFDQVDN
+279 ESFDNVDG
-287 ALIKRALRRATSQQ
+287 ALIERALRRATSQQ

-334 NKIYDCFGTEV
+334 NEIYDCFGNEV
-345 AGKVFKIV
+345 AAKVFKIV

-360 LTLVRILRGEIRR
+360 LTLVRILRGEVKR

-396 EYREVSAVQSGDVVI
+396 EYREVSSLQAGDVVI

-441 LGAAATKDE
+441 LGTSPSQDE
-450 EDDELDESDELFAI
+450 EDSDESDELFAL
-464 DPQIPD
+464 DPPVPD
-470 AVYFCSIEPPSV
+470 AVYFCSIEPPSI

-495 QREDPSLRVSYDSV
+495 QREDPSLRVSYDAV

-531 SEYKIDVDLG
+531 SEYKIDVELG
-541 PLQIAYKETID
+541 PLQIAYKETIE
-552 SPALNTLSVE
+552 SAAITTLSVE

-575 LEVVKNQT
+575 LELVRDQS
-583 ELFSLDKTPENLQN
+583 ELFSLDKSPENMPN

-655 VQKLLSTSGTRLL
+655 VQKLLSTTGTRLL

-696 INDVLPKGERNKMI
+696 INDVHPKGDRNKMI

-740 CGFSSMNSADEML
+740 CGFSSMNSADESL

>member
-1 MLKYALQTGR
+1 MKMLKYAWQSGPK
-11 NQSNRLL
+11 QSNRWLW
-18 LHLSNPNWKRSYSSK
+18 HLSNQIWKRSYSSK
-33 IRNIGILAHIDAGE
+33 IRNIGILAHIDAG
-47 QMKLNTL
+47 
-54 CTELYLVNKLIL
+54 
-66 GKTTTTERM
+66 KTTTTERM
-75 LYYAGKTRAL
+75 LFYAGKTRAL

-114 FPWNDHRINL
+114 FSWNDHRINL

-188 FGKCV
+188 FEKCV

-203 PVCLQYPVKNDDGVL
+203 PVCLQYPVKNEDGVL

-230 WQQKDLGRSYKMV
+230 WQQKDLGRSYRNV
-243 KLEPSDDLRQLQE
+243 KLEPSDDLRLLQE

-279 ESFDQVDN
+279 ESFDNVDN
-287 ALIKRALRRATSQQ
+287 ALIERALRRATTQQ

-334 NKIYDCFGTEV
+334 NQIYDCFGTEV

-360 LTLVRILRGEIRR
+360 LTLVRILRGEIKR

-433 AQKRLRQS
+433 AQKRYKQS
-441 LGAAATKDE
+441 LGNTATKVE
-450 EDDELDESDELFAI
+450 EDDELDESDELFDI

-482 SSQTAMEQALRQL
+482 SSQTAMEQALKQL

-541 PLQIAYKETID
+541 PLQIAYKETIEA
-552 SPALNTLSVE
+552 PALTTLSVE
-562 KEIAGSKQNVSIT
+562 KEIAGSKQSVSIT
-575 LEVVKNQT
+575 LEVVKNQA
-583 ELFSLDKTPENLQN
+583 ELFSLDKSPDNLPN

-740 CGFSSMNSADEML
+740 CGFSSMNSVDESL

>member
-1 MLKYALQTGR
+1 MKMLKYALQIGSG
-11 NQSNRLL
+11 QSNRFLWQL
-18 LHLSNPNWKRSYSSK
+18 PNQIWRRSYTSK
-33 IRNIGILAHIDAGE
+33 IRNIGILAHIDAG
-47 QMKLNTL
+47 
-54 CTELYLVNKLIL
+54 
-66 GKTTTTERM
+66 KTTTTERM
-75 LYYAGKTRAL
+75 LFYAGKTRAM

-114 FPWNDHRINL
+114 FPWNGHRINL

-154 AGVEAQTVTVWSQAD
+154 AGVEAQTVTVWTQAD

-175 LIFVNKMDRPDAD
+175 LIFINKMDRPDAD
-188 FGKCV
+188 FEKCV
-193 SDLKDKLETQ
+193 TDLKDKLETQ
-203 PVCLQYPVKNDDGVL
+203 PVCLQYPVKNEHGLL
-218 AINDVITLERLS
+218 AINDVITLEQLS
-230 WQQKDLGRSYKMV
+230 WQQKDLGRSYKNI
-243 KLEPSDDLRQLQE
+243 KLEPSDILRQLQE

-279 ESFDQVDN
+279 ESFDKVDN
-287 ALIKRALRRATSQQ
+287 ALIERALRRATSQQ

-321 DAVNAYL
+321 DAVNSYL

-334 NKIYDCFGTEV
+334 NQIYDCFGTEV

-360 LTLVRILRGEIRR
+360 LTLVRILRGEIKR

-433 AQKRLRQS
+433 AQKRLKQS
-441 LGAAATKDE
+441 LGAHPTKDE
-450 EDDELDESDELFAI
+450 EDDESDQSDELFAI

-541 PLQIAYKETID
+541 PLQIAYKETIE
-552 SPALNTLSVE
+552 SPALTTLSVE

-575 LEVVKNQT
+575 LEVVKDQT
-583 ELFSLDKTPENLQN
+583 ELF
-597 LNTLRPRILQVLR
+597 R
-610 KGSISALER
+610 
-619 GPRVGGQVV
+619 
-628 ETQIR
+628 
-633 LHNATIGRG
+633 
-642 TADSF
+642 
-647 VMATAAQC
+647 
-655 VQKLLSTSGTRLL
+655 
-668 EPIMALQIVAPSERI
+668 
-683 SGIMADLSRRRAL
+683 
-696 INDVLPKGERNKMI
+696 
-710 LVNAPLAELSGY
+710 
-722 SSALR
+722 
-727 TISSGT
+727 
-733 ASMTMQP
+733 
-740 CGFSSMNSADEML
+740 
-753 AERRAQGLE
+753 